1 VRGPVASV
9 LQNHYL
15 ILTATCTNNFPE
27 PMPQQLILRNCR
39 LSSAP
44 ERQPVSILIEGSRI
58 KSLDDTPHAGARSI
72 DAGGRVAAPGFID
85 LHVQGAGGSDV
96 LDATPEALQT
106 MSRSLARL
114 GTTGFLGTTVSQ
126 PQKANFHLALL
137 RDHVHQDLGG
147 AWLLGI
153 HLEGPFI
160 NVNRK
165 GGIAPD
171 TIYASS
177 PQALESLYAIAGDAL
192 RMMTIAPELP
202 GNLDIIRRLVA
213 HGTVAAFA
221 HSEATYDD
229 TLRGFD
235 AGISHVTHIFNA
247 MPSLHHRA
255 PGPITAI
262 FEHPTVTAQVISDG
276 NHLHPAI
283 VHLIYKI
290 LGPHRCACITDGLQ
304 AMGLPDGKYLYNGKE
319 YLSSEGAARYLD
331 GTLIGTTMGL
341 GSIAM
346 KFMEFTRCTFS
357 EAIDTVTRIPAKVLG
372 LERSKGSLAAGMDA
386 DIVILEQDGSVF
398 ATIVAGNVVYQK
410 GTSLQQ

>member
-1 VRGPVASV
+1 
-9 LQNHYL
+9 
-15 ILTATCTNNFPE
+15 
-27 PMPQQLILRNCR
+27 MPPHFIIRNCR

-58 KSLDDTPHAGARSI
+58 KSLDDTPYAGARSI
-72 DAGGRVAAPGFID
+72 DAKGRVAAPGFID
-85 LHVQGAGGSDV
+85 LHIQGAGGSDV

-114 GTTGFLGTTVSQ
+114 GTTGFLGTTISQ
-126 PQKANFHLALL
+126 PHKGNLHLQLM
-137 RDHVHQDLGG
+137 REHVNQNLGG
-147 AWLLGI
+147 ARLLGI
-153 HLEGPFI
+153 HLEGPFV
-160 NVNRK
+160 NMNRK
-165 GGIAPD
+165 GGLAPEAV
-171 TIYASS
+171 YPSS
-177 PQALESLYAIAGDAL
+177 PEALQSLYAVTGNTL

-202 GNLDIIRRLVA
+202 GNLDIIHRLVA
-213 HGTVAAFA
+213 NGTVAAFA
-221 HSEATYDD
+221 HSDATYED
-229 TLRGFD
+229 TLRGFE

-262 FEHPTVTAQVISDG
+262 FEHPTVTAQIISDG

-283 VHLIYKI
+283 VHLIYRI

-304 AMGLPDGKYLYNGKE
+304 AMGLPDGRYLYNGKD
-319 YLSSEGAARYLD
+319 YLSSGGAARYLD

-341 GSIAM
+341 GAIAM
-346 KFMEFTRCTFS
+346 KFMEFTGCSFS

-386 DIVILEQDGSVF
+386 DIVLLEPDNSVF

-410 GTSLQQ
+410 ETSLPR

>member
-1 VRGPVASV
+1 M
-9 LQNHYL
+9 
-15 ILTATCTNNFPE
+15 CTNNFPE
-27 PMPQQLILRNCR
+27 PMPQHLIIRNCR

-44 ERQPVSILIEGSRI
+44 DRQPVSILIEGSRI
-58 KSLDDTPHAGARSI
+58 RSVDDTPHDSAHSI
-72 DAGGRVAAPGFID
+72 EAGGRIAAPGFID

-106 MSRSLARL
+106 MSRTLARL
-114 GTTGFLGTTVSQ
+114 GTTGFLGTTVSR
-126 PQKANFHLALL
+126 PHNGNRHLQVM
-137 RDHVHQDLGG
+137 REHVHRDLGG
-147 AWLLGI
+147 ARLLGI

-160 NVNRK
+160 NVKRK
-165 GGIAPD
+165 GGLAPE
-171 TIYASS
+171 TIYAPSS
-177 PQALESLYAIAGDAL
+177 EALESLYAVTGDSL

-213 HGTVAAFA
+213 SGTVAAFA
-221 HSEATYDD
+221 HSDATYED

-262 FEHPTVTAQVISDG
+262 FEHPTLTAQVISDG
-276 NHLHPAI
+276 NHLHPA
-283 VHLIYKI
+283 VVRLICRV

-304 AMGLPDGKYLYNGKE
+304 AMGLPDGRYHYNGKE
-319 YLSSEGAARYLD
+319 YLSSNGAARYLD

-341 GSIAM
+341 GTIAM
-346 KFMEFTRCTFS
+346 KFMEFTACTFS
-357 EAIDTVTRIPAKVLG
+357 EAIDTVTRIPATVLG

-386 DIVILEQDGSVF
+386 DIVLLEPDNSVF

-410 GTSLQQ
+410 GTSLPR